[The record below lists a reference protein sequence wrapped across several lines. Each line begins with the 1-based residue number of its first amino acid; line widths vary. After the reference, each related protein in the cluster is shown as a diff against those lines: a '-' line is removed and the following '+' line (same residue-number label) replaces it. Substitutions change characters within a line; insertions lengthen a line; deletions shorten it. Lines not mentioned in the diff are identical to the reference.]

1 MSVCA
6 LGKAASP
13 SRMEGWRS
21 IRNWSREGKASV
33 LSQLTGATVS
43 DGCVG
48 TLLNFVPKVEG
59 EKTDEALELRQRLS
73 KMRSMMYW

>member
-1 MSVCA
+1 M
-6 LGKAASP
+6 
-13 SRMEGWRS
+13 
-21 IRNWSREGKASV
+21 

-48 TLLNFVPKVEG
+48 TLFNFVPKVEG